1 MQSDKL
7 LKTQTINY
15 QDLIGN
21 GKSYRVPPYQ
31 RDYSW
36 TEEQWEDLWGDIIDL
51 ERGSEQHHYLGAL
64 VVETQNGV
72 EFNIID
78 GQQRFATLSLLAL
91 AVIDRLQK
99 LADDG
104 IDQDANRERAERL
117 RGRFVGEKDPAALIE
132 ISRLHLNEND
142 ERLYQDFLVQL
153 RKPLIQYRLRGS
165 HKQLW
170 NCFQYFQGKLAS
182 WSDDGHKVA
191 SLISETMARKLF
203 FILITVEDELSAYT
217 VFETLN
223 ARGLELTTT
232 DLVKNYLFAG
242 IRFGPEREVLQ
253 RSWKALTDT
262 VDPADFPE
270 FLRYHLLCEEPEIRA
285 RQLFKLVKERTPTP
299 EKVFALIKAL
309 EERVELFAALS
320 DPMNDYWAE
329 TNITNAREHIRELC
343 LFQTS
348 QATHLLFAAREMF
361 GDADFIRVLKIV
373 SVISFRYQVIGK
385 RNTNE
390 LEPVY
395 HQAAR
400 AVLDGD
406 DTTPAAV
413 FERLQ
418 SIYVSDEAF
427 QGDFQLLSLN
437 TRGQGKS
444 LARYILA
451 RLEEDVS
458 GREYSPDTD
467 RSTIEHV
474 FPENPES
481 GDWEDFPPKHRD
493 DFVSRLGNL
502 TLLEAP
508 VNRKLGNADYAKKL
522 DAYAKSEYGLTRQI
536 ARDAPESWTP
546 DQVNLRQKRLAKRA
560 VHLWRVDFA

>member
-1 MQSDKL
+1 MRPDNL

-15 QDLIGN
+15 QDLIGH
-21 GKSYRVPPYQ
+21 GKSYRAPPYQ

-36 TEEQWEDLWGDIIDL
+36 TEEQWEDLWRDIIDL
-51 ERGSEQHHYLGAL
+51 ERGAEQHHYLGSL

-72 EFNIID
+72 EFSIID

-91 AVIDRLQK
+91 AVIDRLRN

-104 IDQDANRERAERL
+104 IDQDANRERAEGL
-117 RGRFVGEKDPAALIE
+117 RGRFIGEKDPAALTE
-132 ISRLHLNEND
+132 SSRLHLNEND
-142 ERLYQDFLVQL
+142 DGLYQDYLVQI
-153 RKPLIQYRLRGS
+153 RKPQSEAGLRRS
-165 HKQLW
+165 HRQLW

-191 SLISETMARKLF
+191 SLLSETVARKLF
-203 FILITVEDELSAYT
+203 FILVTVEDELSAYT

-232 DLVKNYLFAG
+232 DLIKNTLFSS

-262 VDPADFPE
+262 VDPADFPK
-270 FLRYHLLCEEPEIRA
+270 FLRYHLLCEESEIRT

-299 EKVFALIKAL
+299 EKIFALIKAL

-329 TNITNAREHIRELC
+329 MNIADAREYIRELC
-343 LFQTS
+343 LFQSS
-348 QATHLLFAAREMF
+348 QATPLLFAAREKF
-361 GDADFIRVLKIV
+361 GDADFIRTLKIV

-385 RNTNE
+385 RNAND

-395 HQAAR
+395 HQAAK
-400 AVLDGD
+400 AVLNGE
-406 DTTPAAV
+406 DTAPAAV
-413 FERLQ
+413 FERLR

-427 QGDFQLLSLN
+427 QSDFQLLSLN
-437 TRGQGKS
+437 SRGHGKS
-444 LARYILA
+444 LTKYILA
-451 RLEEDVS
+451 RLEEDAN
-458 GREYSPDTD
+458 GRAYHPDTD
-467 RSTIEHV
+467 RGTIEHV
-474 FPENPES
+474 FPENPDS
-481 GDWEDFPPKHRD
+481 DAWEDFSPKHRD

-522 DAYAKSEYGLTRQI
+522 EAYAKSEYGLTRQI
-536 ARDAPESWTP
+536 ARDAPETWTP

-560 VHLWRVDFA
+560 VHLWRVDFS